1 MVVNIVVRYHILAI
15 LIQIW
20 SKSLISIFCFRSFKH
35 LFRILRVHITAIFV
49 FIFVLFIEIIFH
61 VLVTQC
67 FALFQSKILMNEFQL
82 TVSSLIWKFNFV
94 FVRIVIKLSFLR
106 AWCTKIV
113 EKVRAWIRIF
123 LSCSINKFHHCI
135 EIVLMGSFHWKNILH
150 LLKLNT
156 QISKTIFIC
165 KVPSIAMHY
174 SYRNIFSKIHNLKQ
188 NVVFIFF
195 FVVVTEWIW
204 FRYYLLDD

>member
-1 MVVNIVVRYHILAI
+1 MNIVVRHHSLAI
-15 LIQIW
+15 FIQIL
-20 SKSLISIFCFRSFKH
+20 SKSFISIFCFRSFKH

-49 FIFVLFIEIIFH
+49 FIFVLFTEIIFH
-61 VLVTQC
+61 VLFAQC
-67 FALFQSKILMNEFQL
+67 FALFQSKVLMNEFKL

-94 FVRIVIKLSFLR
+94 FVGIVVKLRFLR
-106 AWCTKIV
+106 ARSIKIL

-135 EIVLMGSFHWKNILH
+135 EIVLMGSFHWKNILN

-174 SYRNIFSKIHNLKQ
+174 PYWNIFSKIHNLKQ

-195 FVVVTEWIW
+195 IVVIPEWIW
-204 FRYYLLDD
+204 FRYYLLDN